1 MVITIIL
8 EIWWRDRVRVN
19 DGPHQALCCS
29 SQSSVSSLLFKRSR
43 LQLCRRWGWLSKKY
57 FSFLKQTLFVKEVYR
72 EDRIKEWDPLD
83 PSELEQ
89 FLQIFIDQG
98 REPIE
103 NTSQLRSKSSALHSS
118 FICLLIF
125 TVQIKYR
132 TWLLIKTQTVIEIT
146 KFADISIFSADFMT
160 MKGKTLNP
168 FDLVISH
175 SNTFIR
181 GVSLQQWN
189 NAKFVKIYGF
199 HFEMTRALC
208 LKKFAQSVSWPFM
221 HLLTSLCCK
230 PLMWQLF
237 LGEDERQ
244 IFVKFFKFHK
254 SYDLIPTSAKLV
266 IFDTQLLVKK
276 AFFALVYN
284 GVRAAPLWDS
294 SQQR

>member
-1 MVITIIL
+1 MVITITL

-181 GVSLQQWN
+181 GVSLQQ
-189 NAKFVKIYGF
+189 
-199 HFEMTRALC
+199 
-208 LKKFAQSVSWPFM
+208 
-221 HLLTSLCCK
+221 
-230 PLMWQLF
+230 
-237 LGEDERQ
+237 
-244 IFVKFFKFHK
+244 
-254 SYDLIPTSAKLV
+254 
-266 IFDTQLLVKK
+266 
-276 AFFALVYN
+276 
-284 GVRAAPLWDS
+284 
-294 SQQR
+294 